1 MFQADIFPD
10 TYAGLPVLSADEWL
24 GGANKDPIKVSMKDK
39 NAAGAAGA
47 SAPSVKVGT
56 KAAKHMVHRSS
67 I

>member
-1 MFQADIFPD
+1 
-10 TYAGLPVLSADEWL
+10 LPVLSADEWL